1 VRSDVTPL
9 DVDLDAD
16 SGFEVA
22 RQMTDAIDV
31 HPGTSSWSR
40 STRDDLLGLVEASPA
55 IGFPPRSALSTAA
68 IEGLMRGASRSRRR
82 SDRDLGLD
90 RGAGPRGGPNGEPP
104 AQGLDSVLEP
114 EEAGP
119 AGE

>member
-1 VRSDVTPL
+1 VPAHAGVVRVRGVEYPGHHQPP
-9 DVDLDAD
+9 VDAELWQA
-16 SGFEVA
+16 
-22 RQMTDAIDV
+22 V
-31 HPGTSSWSR
+31 HDR
-40 STRDDLLGLVEASPA
+40 L
-55 IGFPPRSALSTAA
+55 SAQGCAGEKQRLYHD
-68 IEGLMRGASRSRRR
+68 R

-119 AGE
+119 AGECGGAAAVITHADA